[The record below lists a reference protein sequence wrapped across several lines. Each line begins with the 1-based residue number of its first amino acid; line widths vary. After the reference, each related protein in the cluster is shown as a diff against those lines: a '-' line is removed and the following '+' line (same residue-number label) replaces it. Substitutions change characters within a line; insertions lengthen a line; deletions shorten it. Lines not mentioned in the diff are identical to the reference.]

1 MVQSDALSRQPDL
14 CPDED
19 NDDEDIGMLPD
30 SMFLNLIDTALQ
42 DKIDNANNLDQQAID
57 VLNSLLNNTLTAP
70 SPLKNDLQDWSFTE
84 ENGHRFLFYKNK
96 TYVPCNIELR

>member
-19 NDDEDIGMLPD
+19 NNNEDIVMLPD

-42 DKIDNANNLDQQAID
+42 DKIADANDLDQQAID
-57 VLNSLLNNTLTAP
+57 ALNSLLNVHL
-70 SPLKNDLQDWSFTE
+70 LLL
-84 ENGHRFLFYKNK
+84 HH
-96 TYVPCNIELR
+96 